1 MRRHGVGVHSAGRV
15 APASRRAPR
24 DTALPERRVRGH
36 VESKACKVGQCR
48 PSGLIGRGWPKGR
61 LRSSQACFRHRF
73 GEQELPSAQIPGVV
87 SQYLPLEAEGVH
99 LMAKVAVNGEQ
110 ADPVWSW
117 LTTGP
122 FPGEVG
128 WNFDAVFL
136 LDAAGVPVGRYTA
149 TELEQLDG
157 DLSFLV
163 GQS

>member
-1 MRRHGVGVHSAGRV
+1 MSSEPCRNQACVAGQR
-15 APASRRAPR
+15 
-24 DTALPERRVRGH
+24 
-36 VESKACKVGQCR
+36 R
-48 PSGLIGRGWPKGR
+48 PSGLDWARLPEAWGY
-61 LRSSQACFRHRF
+61 LRSSRDHFPHRF

-136 LDAAGVPVGRYTA
+136 LDAAGVPVGRYNA
-149 TELEQLDG
+149 RELEQLDG
-157 DLSFLV
+157 DLGFLV

>member
-1 MRRHGVGVHSAGRV
+1 MYTQLSEWHRRHGARLGI
-15 APASRRAPR
+15 
-24 DTALPERRVRGH
+24 LLY
-36 VESKACKVGQCR
+36 
-48 PSGLIGRGWPKGR
+48 PSDE
-61 LRSSQACFRHRF
+61 F

-99 LMAKVAVNGEQ
+99 LMAKVAVNGEH

-136 LDAAGVPVGRYTA
+136 LDAAGVPVGRYNA
-149 TELEQLDG
+149 RQLEQLDG
-157 DLSFLV
+157 DLGFLV

>member
-1 MRRHGVGVHSAGRV
+1 MG
-15 APASRRAPR
+15 P
-24 DTALPERRVRGH
+24 PEVR
-36 VESKACKVGQCR
+36 SYR
-48 PSGLIGRGWPKGR
+48 
-61 LRSSQACFRHRF
+61 ACFPRRF

-99 LMAKVAVNGEQ
+99 LMAKVAVNGEH

-136 LDAAGVPVGRYTA
+136 LDAAGVPVGRYNA
-149 TELEQLDG
+149 RELEQLDG
-157 DLSFLV
+157 DLGFLV